1 MWCALNENV
10 DITEENQFYNILNIT
25 INLMLEKHQKF
36 LTVLLN
42 KQLFNLIFKSDNRI
56 RLLKM

>member
-1 MWCALNENV
+1 MCYVLNENV
-10 DITEENQFYNILNIT
+10 GITEKNQFYNIHNIT
-25 INLMLEKHQKF
+25 INLMWEKHQKF